1 MSKIKEKIKKILPDM
16 KKGVERFPLTILCG
30 IIVFLLSVYVIENS
44 DMKNYN
50 LLSEIHKMLTLIGL
64 SLPLTAALELIREKY
79 LSDKNKWI
87 IRVLNVVITVIFII
101 FYRFY
106 YLNGKDKAGILIL
119 NNIEKLLAT
128 GIIFFLLFLLVPL
141 IGKKDEEEKYFQSV
155 VVDKIVTILYS
166 MVLFLGLTA
175 VFLTVD
181 GLSLIKLKEQIYI
194 EIWLFVVFVFAMI
207 FFASKLKRVDENLEE
222 YEIHKIFRFLI
233 YFIVIPLITIYTGIL
248 YIYFGKMLI
257 VRSWPQGLVSHLILW
272 YTIFSLFIMIMV
284 TPMTKKDLA
293 AKAFKKYFPF
303 VSVPLLILSIVSIS
317 KRISQYGVTE
327 LRYFIVLLAIWL
339 IFCMVSI
346 IFRARLSVILISL
359 IVVVY
364 ISVFSPVNN
373 RRITIMSQNKRLE
386 RILIKHGLLKDGKLI
401 KNSGLNENQ
410 KYEVTDV
417 LNYILGIKDNKDG
430 IKNLY
435 PFGKEDGKPYR
446 KLEEF
451 EKEIGIDGS
460 WYKYRY
466 SASEYF
472 TVFAI
477 NENMLNN
484 QNNNIEEVKG
494 YEYIISG
501 LDGYNFQ
508 ENSVKEYYGKYPVK
522 ISKNNISVYNENKE
536 ELIKIEMS
544 EVLKEILNK
553 PEIQQKINKP
563 KEEIK
568 DSVVP
573 ENVLEFIGEN
583 EKVKYRIK
591 MKQISVRGEENKKAE
606 ITNYY
611 YNFYYSVKK
620 YKVGK

>member
-1 MSKIKEKIKKILPDM
+1 MSKIKEKIKNILPDM

-44 DMKNYN
+44 DMKNHN

-79 LSDKNKWI
+79 LSDKNKCI

-119 NNIEKLLAT
+119 NNIEKLIAT

-155 VVDKIVTILYS
+155 VVDKTVTILYS

-207 FFASKLKRVDENLEE
+207 FFASKLKKVDENLEE

-257 VRSWPQGLVSHLILW
+257 TKSWPQGLVSHLILW

-284 TPMTKKDLA
+284 TPMTKKDPV
-293 AKAFKKYFPF
+293 AKVFKKYFPLA
-303 VSVPLLILSIVSIS
+303 SIPLLALSIVSIS

-327 LRYFIVLLAIWL
+327 LRYFIVLLGIWL
-339 IFCMVSI
+339 IFCMVSS
-346 IFRARLSVILISL
+346 IFKARLSVILISL
-359 IVVVY
+359 IAVVY
-364 ISVFSPVNN
+364 ISVFSPINN

-386 RILIKHGLLKDGKLI
+386 RILIKYGLLKDGKLV

-410 KYEVTDV
+410 KYEITDV
-417 LNYILGIKDNKDG
+417 LNYILGIRDRKDG
-430 IKNLY
+430 VGNLY
-435 PFGKEDGKPYR
+435 PFGKEDGKPY
-446 KLEEF
+446 KKIEEF
-451 EKEIGIDGS
+451 EKEIGIDDS
-460 WYKYRY
+460 WYKYKY

-472 TVFAI
+472 TVFVI

-536 ELIKIEMS
+536 ELIKIEIS
-544 EVLKEILNK
+544 EILKGILNK
-553 PEIQQKINKP
+553 PEIQQRINKP

-573 ENVLEFIGEN
+573 ENILEFIGEN

-620 YKVGK
+620 

>member
-1 MSKIKEKIKKILPDM
+1 MSKIKEKIKNILPDM

-44 DMKNYN
+44 DMKNHN

-79 LSDKNKWI
+79 LSDKNKCI

-119 NNIEKLLAT
+119 NNIEKLIAT
-128 GIIFFLLFLLVPL
+128 GIIFFLLFLLVPI

-155 VVDKIVTILYS
+155 VVDKTVTILYS

-207 FFASKLKRVDENLEE
+207 FFASKLKKVDENLEE

-257 VRSWPQGLVSHLILW
+257 TKSWPQGLVSHLILW

-284 TPMTKKDLA
+284 TPMREKDPV
-293 AKAFKKYFPF
+293 AKVFKKYFPF
-303 VSVPLLILSIVSIS
+303 ASIPLLALSIVSIS

-327 LRYFIVLLAIWL
+327 LRYFIVLLGIWL
-339 IFCMVSI
+339 IFCMVSS
-346 IFRARLSVILISL
+346 IFKARLSVILISL
-359 IVVVY
+359 IAVVY
-364 ISVFSPVNN
+364 ISVFSPINN

-386 RILIKHGLLKDGKLI
+386 RILIKHGLLKNGKLV

-410 KYEVTDV
+410 KYEITDV
-417 LNYILGIKDNKDG
+417 LNYILGIRDKKDG
-430 IKNLY
+430 VRNLY
-435 PFGKEDGKPYR
+435 PFGKEDGKPY
-446 KLEEF
+446 KKIEEF
-451 EKEIGIDGS
+451 EKEIGIDDS
-460 WYKYRY
+460 WYKYKY

-472 TVFAI
+472 TVFVI

-494 YEYIISG
+494 YGYIISG

-536 ELIKIEMS
+536 ELIKIEIS
-544 EVLKEILNK
+544 EILKGILNK
-553 PEIQQKINKP
+553 PEIQQRINKP

-573 ENVLEFIGEN
+573 ENILEFIGEN

-620 YKVGK
+620 

>member
-1 MSKIKEKIKKILPDM
+1 MSKIKEKIKNILPDM

-44 DMKNYN
+44 DMKNHN

-79 LSDKNKWI
+79 LSDKNKCI

-119 NNIEKLLAT
+119 NNIEKLIAT

-181 GLSLIKLKEQIYI
+181 GLSLIKLKEEIYI

-207 FFASKLKRVDENLEE
+207 FFASKLKKVNESLEE
-222 YEIHKIFRFLI
+222 YEIHKIFRLLI
-233 YFIVIPLITIYTGIL
+233 YFIVIPLITMYTGIL

-257 VRSWPQGLVSHLILW
+257 TRSWPQGLVSHLILW

-284 TPMTKKDLA
+284 TPMREKDLA
-293 AKAFKKYFPF
+293 AKTFKNYFPF

-327 LRYFIVLLAIWL
+327 LRYFIVLLGIWL
-339 IFCMVSI
+339 IFCMVSS
-346 IFRARLSVILISL
+346 IFKARLSVILISL

-364 ISVFSPVNN
+364 ISVFSPINN

-386 RILIKHGLLKDGKLI
+386 RILIKHGLLKDGKLV

-417 LNYILGIKDNKDG
+417 LNYILGIRDKKDG
-430 IKNLY
+430 VRNLY
-435 PFGKEDGKPYR
+435 PFGKEDGKPY
-446 KLEEF
+446 KKIEEF
-451 EKEIGIDGS
+451 EKEIGIDDS
-460 WYKYRY
+460 WYKYKY

-472 TVFAI
+472 TVFVI

-536 ELIKIEMS
+536 ELIKIEIS
-544 EVLKEILNK
+544 EILKGILNK
-553 PEIQQKINKP
+553 PEIQQRINKP

-573 ENVLEFIGEN
+573 ENILEFIGEN

-591 MKQISVRGEENKKAE
+591 MKQISVRGEENKKAK

-620 YKVGK
+620 

>member
-1 MSKIKEKIKKILPDM
+1 
-16 KKGVERFPLTILCG
+16 
-30 IIVFLLSVYVIENS
+30 
-44 DMKNYN
+44 
-50 LLSEIHKMLTLIGL
+50 
-64 SLPLTAALELIREKY
+64 
-79 LSDKNKWI
+79 
-87 IRVLNVVITVIFII
+87 
-101 FYRFY
+101 
-106 YLNGKDKAGILIL
+106 
-119 NNIEKLLAT
+119 
-128 GIIFFLLFLLVPL
+128 
-141 IGKKDEEEKYFQSV
+141 
-155 VVDKIVTILYS
+155 
-166 MVLFLGLTA
+166 
-175 VFLTVD
+175 
-181 GLSLIKLKEQIYI
+181 
-194 EIWLFVVFVFAMI
+194 MI
-207 FFASKLKRVDENLEE
+207 FFASKLKKVDENLEE
-222 YEIHKIFRFLI
+222 YEIHKVFKFLI

-257 VRSWPQGLVSHLILW
+257 TKSWPQGLVSHLILW

-339 IFCMVSI
+339 IFCMVSS
-346 IFRARLSVILISL
+346 IFKARLSVILISL
-359 IVVVY
+359 IAVVY
-364 ISVFSPVNN
+364 ISVFSPINN

-386 RILIKHGLLKDGKLI
+386 RILIKHGLLKDGKLV

-410 KYEVTDV
+410 KYEITDV
-417 LNYILGIKDNKDG
+417 LNYILGIRDKKDG
-430 IKNLY
+430 VRNLY
-435 PFGKEDGKPYR
+435 PFGKEDGKPY
-446 KLEEF
+446 KKIEEF
-451 EKEIGIDGS
+451 EKEIGIDDS
-460 WYKYRY
+460 WYKYKY

-472 TVFAI
+472 TVFVI

-536 ELIKIEMS
+536 ELIKIEIS
-544 EVLKEILNK
+544 EILKGILNK
-553 PEIQQKINKP
+553 PEIQQRINKP

-573 ENVLEFIGEN
+573 ENILEFIGEN

-591 MKQISVRGEENKKAE
+591 MKQISVRGEENKKAK

-620 YKVGK
+620 

>member
-1 MSKIKEKIKKILPDM
+1 MSKIKEKIKNILPDM

-44 DMKNYN
+44 DMKNHN

-79 LSDKNKWI
+79 LSDKNKCI
-87 IRVLNVVITVIFII
+87 IRALNTVITIAFVI

-106 YLNGKDKAGILIL
+106 YLYETGGETFFNNG
-119 NNIEKLLAT
+119 EKLLAT

-181 GLSLIKLKEQIYI
+181 GLSLIKLKEEIYI

-207 FFASKLKRVDENLEE
+207 FFASKLKKVNESLEE
-222 YEIHKIFRFLI
+222 YEIHKIFRLLI

-257 VRSWPQGLVSHLILW
+257 TRSWPQGLVSHLILW

-284 TPMTKKDLA
+284 TPMREKDLV
-293 AKAFKKYFPF
+293 AKTFKNYFPF

-327 LRYFIVLLAIWL
+327 LRYFIVLLGIWL
-339 IFCMVSI
+339 IFCMVSS
-346 IFRARLSVILISL
+346 IFKARLSVILISL

-364 ISVFSPVNN
+364 ISVFSPINN

-386 RILIKHGLLKDGKLI
+386 RILIKHGLLKDGKLV

-417 LNYILGIKDNKDG
+417 LNYILGIRDKKDG
-430 IKNLY
+430 VRNLY
-435 PFGKEDGKPYR
+435 PFGKEDGKPY
-446 KLEEF
+446 KKIEEF

-460 WYKYRY
+460 WYKYKY

-472 TVFAI
+472 AVFAI

-484 QNNNIEEVKG
+484 QNNNNIEEVKG

-536 ELIKIEMS
+536 ELIKIEIS
-544 EVLKEILNK
+544 EILKGILNK
-553 PEIQQKINKP
+553 PEIQQRINKP

-573 ENVLEFIGEN
+573 ENILEFIGEN

-620 YKVGK
+620 

>member
-1 MSKIKEKIKKILPDM
+1 MSKIKEKIKNILPDM

-44 DMKNYN
+44 DMKNHN

-79 LSDKNKWI
+79 LSDKNKCI

-119 NNIEKLLAT
+119 NNIEKLIAT
-128 GIIFFLLFLLVPL
+128 GIIFFLLFLLVPI

-155 VVDKIVTILYS
+155 VVDKTVTILYS

-207 FFASKLKRVDENLEE
+207 FFASKLKKVDENLEE

-248 YIYFGKMLI
+248 YIYFGKSLI
-257 VRSWPQGLVSHLILW
+257 TKSWPQGLVSHLILW

-284 TPMTKKDLA
+284 TPMREKDLV
-293 AKAFKKYFPF
+293 AKIFKNYFPF
-303 VSVPLLILSIVSIS
+303 ISVPLLILSIVSIS

-327 LRYFIVLLAIWL
+327 LRYFIVLLGIWL
-339 IFCMVSI
+339 IFCMVSS
-346 IFRARLSVILISL
+346 IFKARLSVILISL
-359 IVVVY
+359 IAVVY
-364 ISVFSPVNN
+364 ISVFSPINH

-386 RILIKHGLLKDGKLI
+386 RILIKYGLLKDGKLV

-410 KYEVTDV
+410 KYEITDV
-417 LNYILGIKDNKDG
+417 LNYILGIRDRKDG
-430 IKNLY
+430 VGNLY
-435 PFGKEDGKPYR
+435 PFGKEDRKPY
-446 KLEEF
+446 KKIEEF
-451 EKEIGIDGS
+451 EKEIGIDDS
-460 WYKYRY
+460 WYKYKY

-472 TVFAI
+472 TVFVI

-536 ELIKIEMS
+536 ELIKIEIS
-544 EVLKEILNK
+544 EILKGILNK
-553 PEIQQKINKP
+553 PEIQQRINKP

-573 ENVLEFIGEN
+573 ENILEFIGEN

-620 YKVGK
+620 

>member
-1 MSKIKEKIKKILPDM
+1 MSKIKEKIKNILPDM

-44 DMKNYN
+44 DMKNHN

-79 LSDKNKWI
+79 LSDKNKCI

-119 NNIEKLLAT
+119 NNIEKLIAT
-128 GIIFFLLFLLVPL
+128 GIIFFLLFLLVPI

-155 VVDKIVTILYS
+155 VVDKTVTILYS

-207 FFASKLKRVDENLEE
+207 FFASKLKKVDENLEE

-257 VRSWPQGLVSHLILW
+257 TKSWPQGLVSHLILW

-339 IFCMVSI
+339 IFCMVSS
-346 IFRARLSVILISL
+346 IFKARLSVILISL
-359 IVVVY
+359 IAVVY
-364 ISVFSPVNN
+364 ISVFSPINN

-386 RILIKHGLLKDGKLI
+386 RILIKHGLLKDGKLV

-410 KYEVTDV
+410 KYEITDV
-417 LNYILGIKDNKDG
+417 LNYILGIRDKKDG
-430 IKNLY
+430 VRNLY
-435 PFGKEDGKPYR
+435 PFGKEDGKPY
-446 KLEEF
+446 KKIEEF
-451 EKEIGIDGS
+451 EKEIGIDDS
-460 WYKYRY
+460 WYKYKY

-472 TVFAI
+472 TVFVI

-536 ELIKIEMS
+536 ELIKIEIS
-544 EVLKEILNK
+544 EILKGILNK
-553 PEIQQKINKP
+553 PEIQQRINKP

-573 ENVLEFIGEN
+573 ENILEFIGEN

-591 MKQISVRGEENKKAE
+591 MKQISVRGEENKKAK

-620 YKVGK
+620 

>member
-1 MSKIKEKIKKILPDM
+1 MSKIKEKIKNILPDM

-44 DMKNYN
+44 DMKNHN

-79 LSDKNKWI
+79 LSDKNKCI

-119 NNIEKLLAT
+119 NNIEKLIAT
-128 GIIFFLLFLLVPL
+128 GIIFFLLFLLVPI

-155 VVDKIVTILYS
+155 VVDKTVTILYS

-207 FFASKLKRVDENLEE
+207 FFASKLKKVDENLEE

-257 VRSWPQGLVSHLILW
+257 TKSWPQGLVSHLILW

-284 TPMTKKDLA
+284 TPMREKDLA

-339 IFCMVSI
+339 IFCMVSS
-346 IFRARLSVILISL
+346 IFKARLSVILISL
-359 IVVVY
+359 IAVVY
-364 ISVFSPVNN
+364 ISVFSPINN

-386 RILIKHGLLKDGKLI
+386 RILIKHGLLKDGKLV

-410 KYEVTDV
+410 KYEITDV
-417 LNYILGIKDNKDG
+417 LNYILGIRDKKDG
-430 IKNLY
+430 VRNLY
-435 PFGKEDGKPYR
+435 PFGKEDGKPY
-446 KLEEF
+446 KKIEEF
-451 EKEIGIDGS
+451 EKEIGIDDS
-460 WYKYRY
+460 WYKYKY

-472 TVFAI
+472 TVFVI

-536 ELIKIEMS
+536 ELIKIEIS
-544 EVLKEILNK
+544 EILKGILNK
-553 PEIQQKINKP
+553 PEIQQRINKP

-573 ENVLEFIGEN
+573 ENILEFIGEN

-620 YKVGK
+620 

>member
-16 KKGVERFPLTILCG
+16 KWGVERFPLTILCG

-44 DMKNYN
+44 DMKNHN

-79 LSDKNKWI
+79 LSDKNKCI

-128 GIIFFLLFLLVPL
+128 GIIFFLLFLLVPI

-155 VVDKIVTILYS
+155 VVDKTVTILYS

-207 FFASKLKRVDENLEE
+207 FFASKLKKVDENLEE

-257 VRSWPQGLVSHLILW
+257 TKSWPQGLVSHLILW

-339 IFCMVSI
+339 IFCMVSS
-346 IFRARLSVILISL
+346 IFKARLSVILISL
-359 IVVVY
+359 IAVVY
-364 ISVFSPVNN
+364 ISVFSPINN

-386 RILIKHGLLKDGKLI
+386 RILIKHGLLKDGKLV

-417 LNYILGIKDNKDG
+417 LNYILEIRDKKDG
-430 IKNLY
+430 VRNLY
-435 PFGKEDGKPYR
+435 PFGKEDGKPY
-446 KLEEF
+446 KKIEEF
-451 EKEIGIDGS
+451 EKEIGIDDS
-460 WYKYRY
+460 WYKYKY

-472 TVFAI
+472 TVFVI

-536 ELIKIEMS
+536 ELIKIEIS
-544 EVLKEILNK
+544 EILKGILNK
-553 PEIQQKINKP
+553 PEIQQRINKP

-573 ENVLEFIGEN
+573 ENILEFIGEN

-591 MKQISVRGEENKKAE
+591 MKQISVRGEENKKAK

-620 YKVGK
+620 

>member
-1 MSKIKEKIKKILPDM
+1 MSKIKEKIKNILPDM

-44 DMKNYN
+44 DMKNHN

-79 LSDKNKWI
+79 LSDKNKCI

-119 NNIEKLLAT
+119 NNIEKLIAT
-128 GIIFFLLFLLVPL
+128 GIIFFLLFLLVPI

-155 VVDKIVTILYS
+155 VVDKTVTILYS

-207 FFASKLKRVDENLEE
+207 FFASKLKKVDENLEE

-257 VRSWPQGLVSHLILW
+257 TKSWPQGLVSHLILW

-284 TPMTKKDLA
+284 TPMREKDLA

-339 IFCMVSI
+339 IFCMVSS
-346 IFRARLSVILISL
+346 IFKARLSVILISL
-359 IVVVY
+359 IAVVY
-364 ISVFSPVNN
+364 ISVFSPINN

-386 RILIKHGLLKDGKLI
+386 RILIKHGLLKDGKLV

-410 KYEVTDV
+410 KYEITDV
-417 LNYILGIKDNKDG
+417 LNYILGIRDRKDG
-430 IKNLY
+430 VGNLY
-435 PFGKEDGKPYR
+435 PFGKEDGKPY
-446 KLEEF
+446 KKIEEF
-451 EKEIGIDGS
+451 EKEIGIDDS
-460 WYKYRY
+460 WYKYKY

-472 TVFAI
+472 TVFVI

-536 ELIKIEMS
+536 ELIKIEIS
-544 EVLKEILNK
+544 EILKGILNK
-553 PEIQQKINKP
+553 PEIQQRINKP

-573 ENVLEFIGEN
+573 ENILEFIGEN

-620 YKVGK
+620 

>member
-1 MSKIKEKIKKILPDM
+1 MSKIKEKIKNILPDM

-44 DMKNYN
+44 DMKNHN

-64 SLPLTAALELIREKY
+64 SLPLTAALELTREKY
-79 LSDKNKWI
+79 LSDKNKCI

-128 GIIFFLLFLLVPL
+128 GIIFFLLFLLVPI

-155 VVDKIVTILYS
+155 VVDKTVTILYS

-207 FFASKLKRVDENLEE
+207 FFASKLKKVDENLEE

-257 VRSWPQGLVSHLILW
+257 TKSWPQGLVSHLILW

-339 IFCMVSI
+339 IFCMVSS
-346 IFRARLSVILISL
+346 IFKARLSVILISL
-359 IVVVY
+359 IAVVY
-364 ISVFSPVNN
+364 ISVFSPINN

-386 RILIKHGLLKDGKLI
+386 RILIKHGLLKDGKLV

-417 LNYILGIKDNKDG
+417 LNYILGIRDKKDG
-430 IKNLY
+430 VRNLY
-435 PFGKEDGKPYR
+435 PFGKEDGKPY
-446 KLEEF
+446 KKIEEF
-451 EKEIGIDGS
+451 EKEIGIDDS
-460 WYKYRY
+460 WYKYKY

-472 TVFAI
+472 TVFVI

-536 ELIKIEMS
+536 ELIKIEIS
-544 EVLKEILNK
+544 EILKGILNK
-553 PEIQQKINKP
+553 PEIQQRINKP

-573 ENVLEFIGEN
+573 ENILEFIGEN

-620 YKVGK
+620 

>member
-1 MSKIKEKIKKILPDM
+1 MSKIKEKIKNILPDM

-44 DMKNYN
+44 DMKNHN

-79 LSDKNKWI
+79 LSDKNKCI

-119 NNIEKLLAT
+119 NNIEKLIAT
-128 GIIFFLLFLLVPL
+128 GIIFFLLFLLVPI

-155 VVDKIVTILYS
+155 VVDKTVTILYS

-207 FFASKLKRVDENLEE
+207 FFASKLKKVDENLKE

-257 VRSWPQGLVSHLILW
+257 TKSWPQGLVSHLILW

-284 TPMTKKDLA
+284 TPMREKDLV
-293 AKAFKKYFPF
+293 AKIFKNYFPF

-327 LRYFIVLLAIWL
+327 LRYFIVLLGIWL
-339 IFCMVSI
+339 IFCMVSS
-346 IFRARLSVILISL
+346 IFKARLSVILISL
-359 IVVVY
+359 IAVVY
-364 ISVFSPVNN
+364 ISVFSPINN

-386 RILIKHGLLKDGKLI
+386 RILIKYGLLKDGKLV

-410 KYEVTDV
+410 KYEITDV
-417 LNYILGIKDNKDG
+417 LNYILGIRDRKDG
-430 IKNLY
+430 VGNLY
-435 PFGKEDGKPYR
+435 PFGKEDGKPY
-446 KLEEF
+446 KKIEEF
-451 EKEIGIDGS
+451 EKEIGIDDS
-460 WYKYRY
+460 WYKYKY

-472 TVFAI
+472 TVFVI

-536 ELIKIEMS
+536 ELIKIEIS
-544 EVLKEILNK
+544 EILKGILNK
-553 PEIQQKINKP
+553 PEIQQRINKP

-573 ENVLEFIGEN
+573 ENILEFIGEN

-620 YKVGK
+620 

>member
-1 MSKIKEKIKKILPDM
+1 MSKIKEKIKNILPDM

-44 DMKNYN
+44 DMKNHN

-79 LSDKNKWI
+79 LSDKNKCI

-128 GIIFFLLFLLVPL
+128 GIIFFLLFLLVP
-141 IGKKDEEEKYFQSV
+141 IISKKDEEEKYFQSV
-155 VVDKIVTILYS
+155 VVDKTVTILYS

-207 FFASKLKRVDENLEE
+207 FFASKLKKVDENLEE

-257 VRSWPQGLVSHLILW
+257 TKSWPQGLVSHLILW

-339 IFCMVSI
+339 IFCMVSS
-346 IFRARLSVILISL
+346 IFKARLSVILISL
-359 IVVVY
+359 IAVVY
-364 ISVFSPVNN
+364 ISVFSPINN

-386 RILIKHGLLKDGKLI
+386 RILIKYGLLKDGKLV

-410 KYEVTDV
+410 KYEITDV
-417 LNYILGIKDNKDG
+417 LNYILGIRDKKDG
-430 IKNLY
+430 VRNLY
-435 PFGKEDGKPYR
+435 PFGKEDGKPY
-446 KLEEF
+446 KKIEEF
-451 EKEIGIDGS
+451 EKEIGIDDS
-460 WYKYRY
+460 WYKYKY

-472 TVFAI
+472 TVFVI

-536 ELIKIEMS
+536 ELIKIEIS
-544 EVLKEILNK
+544 EILKGILNK
-553 PEIQQKINKP
+553 PEIQQRINKP

-573 ENVLEFIGEN
+573 ENILEFIGEN

-591 MKQISVRGEENKKAE
+591 MKQISVRGEENKKAK

-620 YKVGK
+620 

>member
-1 MSKIKEKIKKILPDM
+1 MSKIKEKIKNILPDM

-44 DMKNYN
+44 DMKNHN

-79 LSDKNKWI
+79 LSDKNKCI

-106 YLNGKDKAGILIL
+106 YMNGKDKAGLLIL
-119 NNIEKLLAT
+119 NNIEKLIAA

-141 IGKKDEEEKYFQSV
+141 IGKKDAAEKYFQSG
-155 VVDKIVTILYS
+155 VVDNTVTILYS

-207 FFASKLKRVDENLEE
+207 FFASKLKKVDENLEE

-257 VRSWPQGLVSHLILW
+257 TKSWPQGLVSHLILW

-284 TPMTKKDLA
+284 TPMREKDLV
-293 AKAFKKYFPF
+293 AKIFKNYFPF
-303 VSVPLLILSIVSIS
+303 ISVPLLILSIVSIS

-327 LRYFIVLLAIWL
+327 LRYFIVLLGIWL
-339 IFCMVSI
+339 IFCMVSS
-346 IFRARLSVILISL
+346 IFKARLSVILISL
-359 IVVVY
+359 IAVVY
-364 ISVFSPVNN
+364 ISVFSPINN

-386 RILIKHGLLKDGKLI
+386 RILIKYGLLKDGKLV

-410 KYEVTDV
+410 KYEITDV
-417 LNYILGIKDNKDG
+417 LNYILGIRDRKDG
-430 IKNLY
+430 VGNLY
-435 PFGKEDGKPYR
+435 PFGKEDRKPY
-446 KLEEF
+446 KKIEEF
-451 EKEIGIDGS
+451 EKEIGIDDS
-460 WYKYRY
+460 WYKYKY

-472 TVFAI
+472 TVFVI

-536 ELIKIEMS
+536 ELIKIEIS
-544 EVLKEILNK
+544 EILKGILNK
-553 PEIQQKINKP
+553 PEIQQRINKP

-573 ENVLEFIGEN
+573 ENILEFIGEN

-620 YKVGK
+620 

>member
-1 MSKIKEKIKKILPDM
+1 MSKIKEKIKNILPDM

-44 DMKNYN
+44 DMKNHN

-79 LSDKNKWI
+79 LSDKNKCI

-119 NNIEKLLAT
+119 NNIEKLIAT
-128 GIIFFLLFLLVPL
+128 GIIFFLLFLLVPI

-155 VVDKIVTILYS
+155 VVDKTVTILYS

-207 FFASKLKRVDENLEE
+207 FFASKLKKVDENLEE

-257 VRSWPQGLVSHLILW
+257 TKSWPQGLVSHLILW

-284 TPMTKKDLA
+284 TPMREKDLV
-293 AKAFKKYFPF
+293 AKIFKNYFPF

-327 LRYFIVLLAIWL
+327 LRYFIVLLGIWL
-339 IFCMVSI
+339 IFCMVSS
-346 IFRARLSVILISL
+346 IFKARLSVMLISL
-359 IVVVY
+359 IAVVY
-364 ISVFSPVNN
+364 ISVFSPINN

-386 RILIKHGLLKDGKLI
+386 RILIKHGLLKNGKLV

-410 KYEVTDV
+410 KYEITDV
-417 LNYILGIKDNKDG
+417 LNYILGIRDKKDG
-430 IKNLY
+430 VRNLY
-435 PFGKEDGKPYR
+435 PFGKEDGKPY
-446 KLEEF
+446 KKIEEF
-451 EKEIGIDGS
+451 EKEIGIDDS
-460 WYKYRY
+460 WYKYKY

-472 TVFAI
+472 TVFVI

-536 ELIKIEMS
+536 ELIKIEIS
-544 EVLKEILNK
+544 EILKGILNK
-553 PEIQQKINKP
+553 PEIQQRINKP

-573 ENVLEFIGEN
+573 ENILEFIGEN

-620 YKVGK
+620 